1 MDSAAGAPL
10 EEIRSQAQKE
20 VETNYLIMT
29 LKQCKISKRDVF
41 KINRNLKQK
50 WGPIFRY
57 SPYKSINAFTRC
69 QKFSL

>member
-29 LKQCKISKRDVF
+29 IVKTFSFL
-41 KINRNLKQK
+41 
-50 WGPIFRY
+50 
-57 SPYKSINAFTRC
+57 SIYDLRQTLLFYWNHLA
-69 QKFSL
+69 L

>member
-29 LKQCKISKRDVF
+29 YQETRKRDARSVPGFVLFLNPFEVGCGVF
-41 KINRNLKQK
+41 AKRADEVR
-50 WGPIFRY
+50 G
-57 SPYKSINAFTRC
+57 
-69 QKFSL
+69 

>member
-29 LKQCKISKRDVF
+29 VSSYV
-41 KINRNLKQK
+41 
-50 WGPIFRY
+50 
-57 SPYKSINAFTRC
+57 T
-69 QKFSL
+69 

>member
-29 LKQCKISKRDVF
+29 H
-41 KINRNLKQK
+41 
-50 WGPIFRY
+50 
-57 SPYKSINAFTRC
+57 A
-69 QKFSL
+69 